1 MDFKE
6 RDLNIDLE
14 TFIFMIEKEMEEA
27 RNVLDEQLGWVFY
40 PCPNAIEEGLERS
53 MA

>member
-1 MDFKE
+1 MNFDEMTIADFIAYFE
-6 RDLNIDLE
+6 
-14 TFIFMIEKEMEEA
+14 EKESRM
-27 RNVLDEQLGWVFY
+27 VLDERLGWVFY